1 MTIRDFMSMNVVVV
15 SPKDTLAKA
24 GKLMEQNGIG
34 CLVVVERDK
43 PVGIVTDRDLALSVL
58 ARGFKPDDHVQT
70 VMGGNPVSTIRSSE
84 GLFDAT
90 RQMMELAVRR
100 LPVVD
105 DNGELV
111 GIITFDDIMMLLT
124 CELQHL
130 SQGVR
135 AELGT
140 LPV

>member
-1 MTIRDFMSMNVVVV
+1 MTIRDFMSLNVVTVG
-15 SPKDTLAKA
+15 PKDTLAKA
-24 GKLMEQNGIG
+24 GKLMEKNGVG
-34 CLVVVERDK
+34 CVVVVERDK

-70 VMGGNPVSTIRSSE
+70 VMGGHPVSTIRSSE
-84 GLFDAT
+84 GVLDAT

-111 GIITFDDIMMLLT
+111 GIVTFDDIMMLLT

-135 AELGT
+135 SELEAT
-140 LPV
+140 PV